1 MLMNTLSSKC
11 FSGAFERFAPSVM
24 LMLGVLLGQTL
35 SADNMVA
42 KPIHAL
48 MISGGCCHDYPNQ
61 NLILSEGI
69 SMRSNVEWTLV
80 NQGGTSRDVKIPIYD
95 NPDWIDG
102 YDVVVHNECFGGV
115 TDVDWLES
123 IVEAHT
129 NSGTPAVFIHCSLH
143 SYRAAETDAWR
154 SLMGARSTS
163 HEGHRPIEVKN
174 LRPNH
179 PIMKTFPPV
188 WQTPNGELYKIEK
201 TWPDAIPLAKAFGK
215 DTQKDHICI
224 WLNHL
229 GDSRV
234 FTTTLGHHNE
244 TMQSPVYL
252 DMVNRGLL
260 WAVGKLE
267 SNGLPAIGYQAPS
280 EKTIPS
286 RRILA
291 GDYSRGRIAI
301 VDEKGKVEWE
311 HAIRDIH
318 DLHRLPNGNILFQ
331 TSWTKILE
339 MTPAKEVVWSYDAA
353 IANGNQG
360 RKVEVHAF
368 QRLANGLTMIAESG
382 PGRIIEVDRNGVMH
396 REIAVRVDNRSP
408 HRDTRMVR
416 KLKNGNYLVCHEAD
430 NAVREYDMKGIV
442 VWECHTGGE
451 VYGAIRLGNGNTLIG
466 NGSGHNVLEVN
477 KEGQTVWSIEENE
490 LPGIQLVWVTT
501 VEELP
506 NGNFMIGNCHAGA
519 ENPQIIEVTRNKE
532 VVWKFNNFEVFGNAM
547 PCSKVF

>member
-1 MLMNTLSSKC
+1 
-11 FSGAFERFAPSVM
+11 
-24 LMLGVLLGQTL
+24 
-35 SADNMVA
+35 
-42 KPIHAL
+42 
-48 MISGGCCHDYPNQ
+48 
-61 NLILSEGI
+61 
-69 SMRSNVEWTLV
+69 MRSNVEWTLV
-80 NQGGTSRDVKIPIYD
+80 NQGGTARDVKIPIYD
-95 NPDWIDG
+95 KPNWIDG

-123 IVEAHT
+123 IVSAHT
-129 NSGTPAVFIHCSLH
+129 SSGTPAVFIHCSLH
-143 SYRAAETDAWR
+143 SYRAAKTDAWR
-154 SLMGARSTS
+154 SLMGARSMS
-163 HEGHRPIEVKN
+163 HEGHRPLEVEN

-188 WQTPNGELYKIEK
+188 WQTANGELYKIEK
-201 TWPDAIPLAKAFGK
+201 MWPDAIPLAKAFGK
-215 DTQKDHICI
+215 DTQKDHVCV

-229 GDSRV
+229 GDARV

-267 SNGLPAIGYQAPS
+267 SDGTPSIGYQAPKETS
-280 EKTIPS
+280 IPA

-291 GDYSRGRIAI
+291 GDYSRDRIAI
-301 VDEKGKVEWE
+301 VDEKGNVEWE

-339 MTPAKEVVWSYDAA
+339 MTPEKEIVWSYDAA
-353 IANGNQG
+353 TMNGNQG
-360 RKVEVHAF
+360 QKVEVHAF

-382 PGRIIEVDRNGVMH
+382 RGRIIEVDRHGVIH
-396 REIAVRVDNRSP
+396 REIGLKVEHPSP
-408 HRDTRMVR
+408 HRDTRLAR
-416 KLKNGNYLVCHEAD
+416 KLDNGNYLVCHEAD
-430 NAVREYDMKGIV
+430 HAVREYDMRGNV
-442 VWECHTGGE
+442 VWEYKTGGE
-451 VYGAIRLGNGNTLIG
+451 VYGAARLKNGHTLIG

-477 KEGQTVWSIEENE
+477 TEGQIVWSIEENE
-490 LPGIQLVWVTT
+490 LPGIKLVWVTT

-506 NGNFMIGNCHAGA
+506 NGNFMIGNCHAGPD
-519 ENPQIIEVTRNKE
+519 NPQIIEVNRNKQ
-532 VVWKFNNFEVFGNAM
+532 VVWSFNNFEVFGNAM